1 MSVHIVGGTGSYT
14 TSTTNR
20 YNTDFTYL
28 MHPFVAHVALD
39 PWFALD
45 LVVFLFQ
52 QHVLFDRPVGNGVG
66 VVRFQLVVATGAP
79 ESKIEKKR

>member
-1 MSVHIVGGTGSYT
+1 MAAQRADEPAVRIPRFRPGVE
-14 TSTTNR
+14 
-20 YNTDFTYL
+20 DDADL